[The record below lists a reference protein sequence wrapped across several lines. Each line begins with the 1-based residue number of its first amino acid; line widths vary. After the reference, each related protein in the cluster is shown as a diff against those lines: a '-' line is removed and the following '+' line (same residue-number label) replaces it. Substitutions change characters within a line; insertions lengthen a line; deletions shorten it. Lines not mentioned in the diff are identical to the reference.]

1 MEEFKDFF
9 EQFME
14 FYASSSSSRYPARP
28 RTLKDPQLPSV
39 ATNSSPAAES
49 EESSG
54 SGDSNLGGM
63 QIIMYGVTFMD
74 VIYIATTV
82 R

>member
-14 FYASSSSSRYPARP
+14 FYASSGSSRYPARL
-28 RTLKDPQLPSV
+28 RTFKDPQQLPSV

-49 EESSG
+49 DESSG
-54 SGDSNLGGM
+54 SEDSNLGGM
-63 QIIMYGVTFMD
+63 
-74 VIYIATTV
+74 
-82 R
+82 